1 MKYYIYD
8 ENNLMKDRMSILIS
22 DKLDLRT
29 QNITGN
35 KESQFITKES
45 ICEVDSNSVY
55 IPNNTFQNIEAKIN
69 ITEQR
74 ENFMI
79 VVKNLNQFFHNKQK

>member
-1 MKYYIYD
+1 
-8 ENNLMKDRMSILIS
+8 MKDGMSILIS

-35 KESQFITKES
+35 KERQFIMKES
-45 ICEVDSNSVY
+45 VYEVDNNSVY
-55 IPNNTFQNIEAKIN
+55 TPNNTFQNIEAKIN

-79 VVKNLNQFFHNKQK
+79 VVKDLN

>member
-1 MKYYIYD
+1 MKLYIYIYD

-35 KESQFITKES
+35 KERQFITKES
-45 ICEVDSNSVY
+45 IYEEDNNSVY
-55 IPNNTFQNIEAKIN
+55 IPNNIFQNIEAKIN

-79 VVKNLNQFFHNKQK
+79 VVKDLNQFSHN